1 MTAPRRARIATK
13 NHSNNAPD
21 PLLDFDRL
29 LTELL
34 AIVSQG
40 PDILRDND
48 GRWPAAVHII
58 QESLE
63 PTACCAGRV
72 LKCLKAFSF
81 KNHVVLVLKRLRL
94 VVLAA
99 H

>member
-1 MTAPRRARIATK
+1 MRLTR
-13 NHSNNAPD
+13 
-21 PLLDFDRL
+21 PLLEFDRL